1 MNFVPVA
8 DQGKDKEHD
17 RDEQE
22 SSGLRGINRVPL
34 MPVCGWIV
42 ADWGSH
48 GPILA
53 LEILNL
59 SSVFSVSRIS

>member
-1 MNFVPVA
+1 MDFVPVA
-8 DQGKDKEHD
+8 DQGKDKQHD
-17 RDEQE
+17 RNEQE

-34 MPVCGWIV
+34 MPVCRWTVG
-42 ADWGSH
+42 DWGSH
-48 GPILA
+48 VPILA